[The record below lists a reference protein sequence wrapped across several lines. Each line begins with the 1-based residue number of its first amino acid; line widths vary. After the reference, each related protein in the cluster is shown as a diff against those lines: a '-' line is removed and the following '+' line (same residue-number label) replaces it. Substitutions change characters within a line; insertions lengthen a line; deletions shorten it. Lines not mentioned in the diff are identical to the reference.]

1 MGFFERLFKKVEE
14 VNTGQASPES
24 LAEDLYVEEKISEE
38 EALDAWC
45 SMQQRLLVN
54 AVKAASQEVERAF
67 VLVNFKPGEETFE
80 LFYQVEGRL
89 LHWQELGEEAR
100 TKIEKQ
106 LLPQASEVARAVHT
120 DFEAAGLPHIAY
132 AMLQFEQAT
141 LAWFGRRLAQATPEA
156 NLTFE
161 VFSKQWFSLLERSIG
176 EHPLDS
182 DRPLPYLELE

>member
-1 MGFFERLFKKVEE
+1 MEQ

-24 LAEDLYVEEKISEE
+24 LAEEMYIEETVSAEA
-38 EALDAWC
+38 ALDYWY

-67 VLVNFKPGEETFE
+67 ILANFKEDEECFDF
-80 LFYQVEGRL
+80 FYQIEGHL

-100 TKIEKQ
+100 HKIESQ
-106 LLPQASEVARAVHT
+106 FLPQAQEVACSLHT
-120 DFEAAGLPHIAY
+120 DFDAAGLPRIAY

-141 LAWFGRRLAQATPEA
+141 MAWFGRRLEQTTPEA
-156 NLTFE
+156 SLSFE
-161 VFSKQWFSLLERSIG
+161 VFSKQWFNLVEKSIE

-182 DRPLPYLELE
+182 DRPLPYLEL